1 MKKNLVKAE
10 KIEFYAPRTKKHKI
24 SKGKSGLVV
33 CERCDAVYYKKSW
46 HRDLRN
52 YKNLKENLPISFSLC
67 PACEMIKNRQFE
79 GEIIIKNVPIKIKDG
94 LINLVKTF
102 SKRAFERDPMDRLIA
117 VKETKEG
124 IRITLTENQ
133 LAVKLAKKIK
143 QTFKKVE
150 MKISYF
156 PAPSDVVYIRLTYDQ
171 QPTTDN

>member
-1 MKKNLVKAE
+1 MKKNLVKAK
-10 KIEFYAPRTKKHKI
+10 KIEFYAPRTEKHEI

-46 HRDLRN
+46 HRNLRD
-52 YKNLKENLPISFSLC
+52 YKDLKENLAMKFSLC

-102 SKRAFERDPMDRLIA
+102 SKRAFERDQMDRLIDI
-117 VKETKEG
+117 KETKDELK
-124 IRITLTENQ
+124 ITTTENQ

-143 QTFKKVE
+143 ETFKKAE
-150 MKISYF
+150 LKITYS
-156 PAPSDVVYIRLTYDQ
+156 PSPSDVVYVKIEFRM
-171 QPTTDN
+171 